1 MTLSPPVPSEHFF
14 PGERDFRIVYQ
25 ISKPQSAARAVV
37 VLVHGNSEHMGR
49 YAHVVVAL
57 TARGFTVFNHDHRG
71 HGKSAGVR
79 GDVEDFGFFISD
91 LRKLVELAR
100 AQNPD
105 LPLFMVAHSLGGL
118 IALTYALE
126 YESTLSGLVLMSPA
140 LEFGADVSP
149 LLKRLAGVIA
159 AAAPLLPIT
168 PSNKQPDSVLS
179 RDPEIQRLFDAD
191 PLCYSGD
198 VRARY
203 GFELLKAAE
212 KVRNRGRNLK
222 LPVLLEYGT
231 DDRLVNPRAS
241 KALFERLT
249 TPDKTLLE
257 WKDARHE
264 LFNEL
269 EKDEVIETVM
279 GWLEKRVSGSSSR

>member
-1 MTLSPPVPSEHFF
+1 MTPSPQNPSEHFF
-14 PGERDFRIVYQ
+14 HGERDFRIVYQ
-25 ISKPQSAARAVV
+25 ISRPQGPARATV

-49 YAHVVVAL
+49 YAHVVQAL

-91 LRKLVELAR
+91 LKKLVELAR
-100 AQNPD
+100 AENPD

-118 IALTYALE
+118 IALTYTLE
-126 YESTLSGLVLMSPA
+126 FESTLSGLVLMSPA

-159 AAAPLLPIT
+159 GVAPLLPIT
-168 PSNKQPDSVLS
+168 PSSKQPDSVLS

-203 GFELLKAAE
+203 GFELLKAAQ
-212 KVRNRGRNLK
+212 KVRNRGRKLK

-269 EKDEVIETVM
+269 EKVEVIESVV
-279 GWLEKRVSGSSSR
+279 GWLEARI

>member
-1 MTLSPPVPSEHFF
+1 MTPTPASQTEHFF
-14 PGERDFRIVYQ
+14 HGERDFRIVYQ
-25 ISKPQSAARAVV
+25 VSRPSSSAKATV

-49 YAHVVVAL
+49 YAHVVWAM

-79 GDVEDFGFFISD
+79 GDVEEFGFFISD

-100 AQNPD
+100 AENPD
-105 LPLFMVAHSLGGL
+105 LPVFMVAHSLGGL
-118 IALTYALE
+118 IALSYTLE
-126 YESTLSGLVLMSPA
+126 FESTLSGLVLMSPA

-159 AAAPLLPIT
+159 GVAPLLPIT

-203 GFELLKAAE
+203 GHELLKAAQ
-212 KVRNRGRNLK
+212 KVRNRGRNLT
-222 LPVLLEYGT
+222 LPILMEYGT

-241 KALFERLT
+241 KALFERLR

-269 EKDEVIETVM
+269 EKAEVIESVV
-279 GWLEKRVSGSSSR
+279 GWLEKRTRK

>member
-1 MTLSPPVPSEHFF
+1 MTLSQSTQSEHFF
-14 PGERDFRIVYQ
+14 HGERDFRIVYQ
-25 ISKPQSAARAVV
+25 ISEPASFAKAVV

-49 YAHVVVAL
+49 YAHVVSAL

-100 AQNPD
+100 EQNPD

-126 YESTLSGLVLMSPA
+126 NESTLSGLVLMSPA

-159 AAAPLLPIT
+159 RAAPLLPIT

-212 KVRNRGRNLK
+212 RVRNRGRKLQ

-269 EKDEVIETVM
+269 EKVEVIESVVA
-279 GWLEKRVSGSSSR
+279 WLEARCL